1 MYVCVRACIVKGK
14 TASSFDSAHRSECPR
29 LLVQLVQSCV
39 ITEKTEPGTEIPD
52 GVGRGR
58 PNNTLQQPERFF
70 KRPKSLMV

>member
-29 LLVQLVQSCV
+29 HLVQLVQSCV

-58 PNNTLQQPERFF
+58 LYLTTHCNNQNDFLKDRNP
-70 KRPKSLMV
+70 